1 MLMQRELV
9 DIATQLGATVHADLM
24 SEVTHLIARAPGSE
38 KYHAAVRFHMRV
50 VRPEW
55 LYAVREAWLAG
66 EDVWITN
73 AFVRTDAG
81 ADAAGGRVRAGRAR
95 GAACGAYRRRLE
107 YVAVPRD

>member
-55 LYAVREAWLAG
+55 LYAVREAWLAR
-66 EDVWITN
+66 EDVVDHER
-73 AFVRTDAG
+73 VRTH
-81 ADAAGGRVRAGRAR
+81 
-95 GAACGAYRRRLE
+95 RRR
-107 YVAVPRD
+107 R

>member
-66 EDVWITN
+66 EDVVDHER
-73 AFVRTDAG
+73 VRTH
-81 ADAAGGRVRAGRAR
+81 RRRRSRRSPKRAR
-95 GAACGAYRRRLE
+95 GAR
-107 YVAVPRD
+107 

>member
-66 EDVWITN
+66 EDVGDHERG
-73 AFVRTDAG
+73 RTHRR
-81 ADAAGGRVRAGRAR
+81 GRGRSWRTSAR
-95 GAACGAYRRRLE
+95 WAR
-107 YVAVPRD
+107 